1 MKHIHLPFPLF
12 ILFVLVWQ
20 LFITSTRAQWATD
33 PNVNNVICDE
43 TLDQLYPKIVSDGSG
58 GAIMTWEDIRNGNT
72 DASIYVQRIN
82 SSGVVQWTANGTII
96 CDTTRNQDHS
106 TIASDGSGGA
116 IITWAD
122 FRDVGQLYDIYAQ
135 RINSSGD
142 VQWTANGVA
151 ICNTTDAQYTPTIFS
166 DGSGNAIITWYD
178 FRDGGA
184 NANIYAQKINS
195 SGDAQWPTNGVV
207 VCNATGEERN
217 ITIVSDGSGGA
228 IITWQDFR
236 DGGSYSD
243 IYAQRIDSTGAVQWT
258 SNGVEISNDST
269 SVLPTAV
276 SDGSGGA
283 IITWQDSRD
292 GDGFPDIYAQRIDS
306 TGAVRWTANGV
317 EISNDSATTSVDPSA
332 VSDGFG
338 GAVITWYE
346 YRAGSL
352 GADIYTQRIS
362 SSGTVEWSVD
372 GVPLCTATGD
382 QVIPT
387 ISSDGSGGAIITW
400 EDKRVG
406 GIFGDI
412 YAQKIS
418 SSGVVQ
424 WAADGVAIS
433 TASNDQNTPTIESDG
448 SGGAIITWGDRRG
461 VSNYDI
467 YAQQVN
473 ANGILGAV
481 TGINGEPGIVIDF
494 ALLQNYPNPFNPSTS
509 IRYVIDNGQFISLKV
524 YDVLGNEV
532 ATLVNE
538 EKAVG
543 NYKIEFNA
551 SNLSSGIYYYRL
563 VTGSFTDT
571 KKMILLK

>member
-1 MKHIHLPFPLF
+1 MKHIHLPFSLF
-12 ILFVLVWQ
+12 LLSVFVWQ
-20 LFITSTRAQWATD
+20 LFITSARAQWATD

-72 DASIYVQRIN
+72 DANIYAQRIN
-82 SSGVVQWTANGTII
+82 SSGVIQWTTNGAII
-96 CDTTRNQDHS
+96 CDTTRNQDHP
-106 TIASDGSGGA
+106 TITGDGSGGA

-122 FRDVGQLYDIYAQ
+122 FRDVGQLDHIYAQ
-135 RINSSGD
+135 KIDSTGA
-142 VQWTANGVA
+142 VQWTANGVV
-151 ICNTTDAQYTPTIFS
+151 ISNTTGAQYTPTIFS
-166 DGSGNAIITWYD
+166 DGSGEAIITWYD

-195 SGDAQWPTNGVV
+195 AGDALWPADGVV

-228 IITWQDFR
+228 IITWQDSR
-236 DGGSYSD
+236 DGGGYSD
-243 IYAQRIDSTGAVQWT
+243 IYAQKINSAGVVQWNA
-258 SNGVEISNDST
+258 NGVEISNDSSSIFPT
-269 SVLPTAV
+269 SV

-283 IITWQDSRD
+283 IITWQDIRN
-292 GDGFPDIYAQRIDS
+292 GTEYHNYAQKIDS
-306 TGAVRWTANGV
+306 TGAVQWTTNGV
-317 EISNDSATTSVDPSA
+317 AISTNN
-332 VSDGFG
+332 
-338 GAVITWYE
+338 
-346 YRAGSL
+346 GS
-352 GADIYTQRIS
+352 Y
-362 SSGTVEWSVD
+362 
-372 GVPLCTATGD
+372 
-382 QVIPT
+382 PT
-387 ISSDGSGGAIITW
+387 IASDGSGGAIITW
-400 EDKRVG
+400 QDFRVGSLGSDIYAQKINSSGVVEWTVGGVAICVASGDQVVPRIASDGSGEAIITWGDKRG
-406 GIFGDI
+406 GGVFGDI

-433 TASNDQNTPTIESDG
+433 TASNDQNTPAIVSDG

-473 ANGILGAV
+473 ANGNLGTV
-481 TGINGEPGIVIDF
+481 TGINGEPGIARDF

-509 IRYVIDNGQFISLKV
+509 IRYVIDNRQFVSLKV
-524 YDVLGNEV
+524 YDGLGNIV

-538 EKAVG
+538 EESAG
-543 NYKIEFNA
+543 NYEIEFNA
-551 SNLSSGIYYYRL
+551 IYLSSGIYYYRL
-563 VTGSFTDT
+563 VTGSFSDT